1 MTNFLENII
10 LDKKIREIDVA
21 SHLSVKKSK
30 VLTNFLDIS
39 ILDRKIREILLNLQP
54 QSQLNLKSRFPDP
67 ESG

>member
-30 VLTNFLDIS
+30 VLTNFLDIGT
-39 ILDRKIREILLNLQP
+39 LDRKIREINRNDDFLLI
-54 QSQLNLKSRFPDP
+54 D
-67 ESG
+67 

>member
-1 MTNFLENII
+1 MMNFLENII
-10 LDKKIREIDVA
+10 LDKKICEIDVA